1 MPPKSKSTLKKRPA
15 QKKAQ
20 RAPKKGGGGA
30 PKKKRAAKA
39 SPKKSG
45 SGQKVGLSNLAPEII
60 GVVLGFFRSVQHEGR
75 DVLAAPDD
83 WAGHWDDVSFV
94 EEAATL
100 ANVVNFALCSKATR
114 DVALGDGVWAPH
126 CAAMEANLVVAP
138 REYEEYCEYEDYV
151 GSGTMVTR
159 YLPEEL
165 VDPRALDPRAYAALT
180 AFRRYCAV
188 RGFYEGIKQTID
200 EFGVEEDWDSDAYA
214 HLLGLAGFC
223 LGRVEDRFM
232 DPQWADIDA
241 EMDDDEMEEVFDRIT
256 PVACARLT
264 LKCFVLPELSREGV
278 SGHARDILL
287 GGWPH
292 CSPCCGSASTAEFL
306 ERLTGLEWPL

>member
-1 MPPKSKSTLKKRPA
+1 MPPKSKSTRKKRPA

-20 RAPKKGGGGA
+20 RAPKKGTGGA

-45 SGQKVGLSNLAPEII
+45 SGQKVGLSNLAPETI

-83 WAGHWDDVSFV
+83 WADHWNDVSFV
-94 EEAATL
+94 EDAATL
-100 ANVVNFALCSKATR
+100 ANVLNFAACSRAAR

-138 REYEEYCEYEDYV
+138 REYEEYGFSATPVMRE
-151 GSGTMVTR
+151 
-159 YLPEEL
+159 LPEEL

-200 EFGVEEDWDSDAYA
+200 EFGDEENWDSDATA
-214 HLLGLAGFC
+214 FLQGLADFC
-223 LGRVEDRFM
+223 LGRVDDRFV

-241 EMDDDEMEEVFDRIT
+241 EMDDDEMEEIFDRIT

-264 LKCFVLPELSREGV
+264 LKCFVLPEFSREGV

-287 GGWPH
+287 GGWRH

-306 ERLTGLEWPL
+306 ERLTGLDWPL